1 MESIVI
7 VLPFTSTQLLDIGAK
22 KAARFTPKIRR
33 CSVSST
39 TAIVEASAQHIVKDK
54 TYAAKPEENRLAD
67 SRLGQRGGED
77 LSRRARGFEA
87 GLHQLE
93 RILGCPLQ
101 AGGNSGSGSYHELA
115 RFKADVLNEF
125 VRSHHVSTVL
135 EFGCGDGAQLA
146 LADYPNYIGLDISE
160 RAVELC
166 RTRHQGD
173 HSKQF
178 HLLGAGQPPLADLT
192 LSLDVIYHLVED
204 RVFDQHMTAV
214 FNASRKYVAIYASN
228 NEHDSHPHV
237 RHRRFTTW
245 IENQRPDW
253 HQIGFVK
260 NKYPWDAT
268 RPGETSFADFYF
280 FEKTP
285 RALT

>member
-1 MESIVI
+1 MLQNLKRIVSQTP
-7 VLPFTSTQLLDIGAK
+7 VLGSVAAKIYRGVRGGSKPVFTSSSEYWD
-22 KAARFTPKIRR
+22 ARYK
-33 CSVSST
+33 
-39 TAIVEASAQHIVKDK
+39 
-54 TYAAKPEENRLAD
+54 L
-67 SRLGQRGGED
+67 
-77 LSRRARGFEA
+77 
-87 GLHQLE
+87 
-93 RILGCPLQ
+93 
-101 AGGNSGSGSYHELA
+101 GGNSGSGSYHELA